1 MPREFPRSR
10 RVEEQIQRILGE
22 TVRAEAGDERLRK
35 AIVTHVKVSRDL
47 SVAWV
52 DVTSLD
58 PEHTPE
64 QLLEAFS
71 RASGFLRRAVA
82 AQLTVRRVP
91 ELRFRYDDTTQRAAD
106 MEALIDEAVS
116 RDRRTT
122 PDGGSEDD

>member
-22 TVRAEAGDERLRK
+22 TVRAEAGDQRLQK
-35 AIVTHVKVSRDL
+35 AIITHVRVSRDL

-58 PEHTPE
+58 PGHTPE

-71 RASGFLRRAVA
+71 RAGGFLRRAVA
-82 AQLTVRRVP
+82 DQLTVRRVP
-91 ELRFRYDDTTQRAAD
+91 ELRFRYDDTAQRAAD
-106 MEALIDEAVS
+106 MEALIERAVQHD
-116 RDRRTT
+116 RDSTQDV
-122 PDGGSEDD
+122 PDD